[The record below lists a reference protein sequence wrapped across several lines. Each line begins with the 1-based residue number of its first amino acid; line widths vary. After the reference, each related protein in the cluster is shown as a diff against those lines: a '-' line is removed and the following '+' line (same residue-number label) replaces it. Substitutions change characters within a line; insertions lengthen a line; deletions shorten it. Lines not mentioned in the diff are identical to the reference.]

1 MSRNRPSSSNLSQ
14 NQVLFQGC
22 LEGGENMAG
31 SVQDWVKSSVLPNG
45 LAVITLDRP
54 KALNAMN
61 ADMTAMYKKYLD
73 EWESDSKVRA
83 VLVESSSSRAFSAGM
98 DVKGVAAA
106 VKGDVKTSMV
116 PTVFNNEYKLICAI
130 ARYKKPYIS
139 LMDGVTM
146 GFGIGLSGHGRFRVV
161 TEKTMLAMPENGI
174 GLFPDVG
181 FAHIAA
187 KSPGQGSV
195 GAYMAMTGARVTNPA
210 DALYVGLG
218 THFVPTDKLS
228 SLQEAL
234 RNHNSLDNA
243 WEAVEE
249 VLAGHQPLSGGHY
262 PRPLKEHEHS
272 DDDLVGERALAGIGK
287 GAPFSLCVTKHHFA
301 TVAAAA
307 NSPGNDLSEIEGVM
321 KTEFRLGVRTATRPD
336 FVEGVRAVLVDKDQK
351 PIGSLQP
358 LKMWRHLMLKP
369 YLRRS
374 NIPSMN
380 WRFHLQLPNDCV
392 VVVRSCW

>member
-1 MSRNRPSSSNLSQ
+1 
-14 NQVLFQGC
+14 
-22 LEGGENMAG
+22 MAG
-31 SVQDWVKSSVLPNG
+31 SVEDWVKGCVLPNG

-61 ADMTAMYKKYLD
+61 ADMTALYKKYLD
-73 EWESDSKVRA
+73 EWENDSKVQA

-106 VKGDVKTSMV
+106 VQEDVKTSVV
-116 PTVFNNEYKLICAI
+116 PTAFGNEYKLICKI

-146 GFGIGLSGHGRFRVV
+146 GFGIGLSGHGRFRVI

-174 GLFPDVG
+174 GLFPDIG

-187 KSPGQGSV
+187 RSPGKGSV

-228 SLQEAL
+228 SLREAL
-234 RNHNSLDNA
+234 RNHSSLDNA
-243 WEAVEE
+243 WEAVDE
-249 VLAGHQPLSGGHY
+249 VLAGHHVTPESDPSLKTLLPAITACFAANLSVVDTIKA
-262 PRPLKEHEHS
+262 LKEYECS
-272 DDDLVGERALAGIGK
+272 ADSSVAEWAKGALAGMAK
-287 GAPFSLCVTKHHFA
+287 GAPFSLSLTKLHYA
-301 TVAAAA
+301 TVALAAENA
-307 NSPGNDLSEIEGVM
+307 VPADSPENDISEIEGVM
-321 KTEFRLGVRTATRPD
+321 KTEFRLGVRTSTRPD

-351 PIGSLQP
+351 PKWQP
-358 LKMWRHLMLKP
+358 PTVEDVALPDVMALFE
-369 YLRRS
+369 
-374 NIPSMN
+374 
-380 WRFHLQLPNDCV
+380 RFEDHMDELDVPAPTA
-392 VVVRSCW
+392 